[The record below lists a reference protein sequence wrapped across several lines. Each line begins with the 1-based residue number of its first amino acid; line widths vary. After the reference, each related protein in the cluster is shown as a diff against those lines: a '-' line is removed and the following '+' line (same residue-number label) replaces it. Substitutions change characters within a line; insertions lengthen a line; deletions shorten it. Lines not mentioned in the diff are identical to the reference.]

1 MLSDSQQQR
10 LGLLYNEHQGWLQT
24 WLRKKLGCV
33 AEAADLTQD
42 TFVRIALQRELE
54 TLREPRAYLR
64 TVAHGLMV
72 NHLRRRRL
80 EQDYLAALASL
91 PELQTPSPEQQAL
104 LLETLHEI
112 NTMLDGLPVKVKIAF
127 LSVQLEGASHQ
138 QIAEQLNVSVS
149 SVRKYIMRA
158 LAHCLAVTLP

>member
-33 AEAADLTQD
+33 FEAADLTQD

-72 NHLRRRRL
+72 NHLRRRTL

-91 PELQTPSPEQQAL
+91 PELETPSPERQAI

-112 NTMLDGLPVKVKIAF
+112 SAMLDGLPVNVKIAF

-149 SVRKYIMRA
+149 SVRKYIVRA
-158 LAHCLAVTLP
+158 LTHCLAFTQA